1 MLKERRDEFRAGY
14 RQWRQGGSK
23 GAHGE
28 TSDMTRLR
36 PADAARRK
44 QLQASKLSEIPAW
57 KQRPA
62 KLATVD
68 TPEQLLSAQ
77 PPVDDAAAAA
87 DDDGGSF
94 DHEAG
99 GAVRAGRP
107 RGSGWGFVFV
117 EGLALAGAT
126 FAIWSACAA
135 GSDVIPLTAQCHAC
149 HYIIHYI
156 HVLLSNGFIKP

>member
-28 TSDMTRLR
+28 TSGMTRLR

-44 QLQASKLSEIPAW
+44 PILASKLSEIPA

-77 PPVDDAAAAA
+77 LPVDDEAAAAAA
-87 DDDGGSF
+87 DDIGCF

-99 GAVRAGRP
+99 VAVRAGRP
-107 RGSGWGFVFV
+107 RGSGWRFVFV

-126 FAIWSACAA
+126 FAMWSACAA
-135 GSDVIPLTAQCHAC
+135 VSDAIPLTAQCHAC
-149 HYIIHYI
+149 QYIIFYI
-156 HVLLSNGFIKP
+156 LLLSNGFIKP